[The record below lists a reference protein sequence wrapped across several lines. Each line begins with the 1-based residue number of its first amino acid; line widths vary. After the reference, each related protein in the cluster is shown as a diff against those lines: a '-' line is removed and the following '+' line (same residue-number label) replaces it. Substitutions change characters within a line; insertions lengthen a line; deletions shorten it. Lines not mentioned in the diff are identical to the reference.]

1 MKSFSGDRP
10 GPPNPRDFFALFIA
24 ELSTFF
30 VLCTVASPRVGVA
43 GVAKVNEV
51 SVGAGV
57 FRLSSPM
64 CSATRFVNG
73 VPTAVFAL
81 APFSR
86 ISAAVSYTHL
96 TLPTKA

>member
-64 CSATRFVNG
+64 RSATRVVNG
-73 VPTAVFAL
+73 VPSAVFAL

-86 ISAAVSYTHL
+86 ISAAYFS
-96 TLPTKA
+96 